1 MFLSPVSRKIRGT
14 AMSEARSLP
23 ESCDV
28 AIVGGGPAGLAA
40 AAELKDRGIARV
52 LVLDREPAAGG
63 IPRHCG
69 HYPFGMREFYR
80 VLRGPDYAER
90 LVARAEAAGAE
101 IHSGVTVTGLQSGP
115 RLALTTPDGPAE
127 LVAKRVLLC
136 TGVRET
142 SRAARLIGG
151 QRPLGVIPTGAL
163 QSMIYLEGLRPFER
177 PVILGSELV
186 SFSALLTCRQA
197 GIRPQ
202 AMIESNQRI
211 TARAFAQGLPR
222 LLGVPVHLGCE
233 LERILGRERVEG
245 VVLRDGEGRQR
256 ELSCDG
262 VLVTG
267 RFTPEATLARM
278 GHLELDPGTGGPRVD
293 QDGRSSDPDYYVAGN
308 LLRPVET
315 AGWSWQEGV
324 WVAGRLADDLEHSR
338 PVEDRIMLQPGAAV
352 RYVVPQRVALPLE
365 RAALE
370 RIQLRVTR
378 PVTGN
383 LVLRSAGHLLW
394 GRRLS
399 ALPER
404 RILLPL
410 DVLRHAVP
418 GQPVEVSFEVEDG
431 R

>member
-1 MFLSPVSRKIRGT
+1 G
-14 AMSEARSLP
+14 LP
-23 ESCDV
+23 QSCDV

-40 AAELKDRGIARV
+40 AAELKDRGIGRV

-69 HYPFGMREFYR
+69 HYPFGMREFHR

-90 LVARAEAAGAE
+90 LVARAQAAGAE
-101 IHSGVTVTGLQSGP
+101 IHSGVTVTGLQPGA
-115 RLALTTPDGPAE
+115 RLSLTTPDGPAE
-127 LVAKRVLLC
+127 LAAKRVLLC

-163 QSMIYLEGLRPFER
+163 QSMVYLEGVRPFER

-186 SFSALLTCRQA
+186 SFSALLTCRHA

-202 AMIESNQRI
+202 AMIEANPRI
-211 TARAFAQGLPR
+211 TARAFALGLPR
-222 LLGVPVHLGCE
+222 LLGVPVHLGSD

-245 VVLRDGEGRQR
+245 VVLRDDQGHQR
-256 ELSCDG
+256 DLACDG

-278 GHLELDPGTGGPRVD
+278 GHLELDAGTGGPRVD
-293 QDGRSSDPDYYVAGN
+293 QDGRSSDPDCYVAGN

-324 WVAGRLADDLEHSR
+324 RVAGRLAESLARSR
-338 PVEDRIMLQPGAAV
+338 PSEDTVVLQPGEAV
-352 RYVVPQRVALPLE
+352 RYVVPQRVTLPLE
-365 RAALE
+365 TAALE
-370 RIQLRVTR
+370 RIQLRVMR
-378 PVTGN
+378 PVRGR
-383 LVLRSAGHLLW
+383 LVLRSAGRLLW

-418 GQPVEVSFEVEDG
+418 GHPVEVSFEEEDG

>member
-1 MFLSPVSRKIRGT
+1 
-14 AMSEARSLP
+14 MSEVQSLP

-40 AAELKDRGIARV
+40 AAELKTRGIGRV

-69 HYPFGMREFYR
+69 HYPFGMREFHR
-80 VLRGPDYAER
+80 VLRGPDYASR
-90 LVARAEAAGAE
+90 LVARAEAIGAE
-101 IHSGVTVTGLQSGP
+101 IHSGVTVTGLQTGP
-115 RLALTTPDGPAE
+115 RLSLTTPDGPAE
-127 LVAKRVLLC
+127 LGAKRVLLC

-163 QSMIYLEGLRPFER
+163 QSMVFLEGLRPFER

-186 SFSALLTCRQA
+186 SFSALLTCRHA

-202 AMIESNQRI
+202 AMIEPNRRI
-211 TARAFAQGLPR
+211 TARTFSRILPR
-222 LLGVPVHLGCE
+222 LLGVPVLLGCE

-256 ELSCDG
+256 ELACDG

-278 GHLELDPGTGGPRVD
+278 GHLELDSGTNGPRVD

-324 WVAGRLADDLEHSR
+324 RVAGRLADDLEQSR
-338 PVEDRIMLQPGAAV
+338 PVEDTIMLQPGEAV
-352 RYVVPQRVALPLE
+352 RYTVPQRVSLPLE
-365 RAALE
+365 TAALE

-378 PVTGN
+378 PVRGK
-383 LVLRSAGHLLW
+383 LVLRSAGRLLW

-410 DVLRHAVP
+410 EVLRHAVP
-418 GQPVEVSFEVEDG
+418 RQPVEVSFEEED
-431 R
+431 